1 MKWKY
6 ILIGMCLPLSL
17 QAQFNG
23 GPGDGVDVSGSIQI
37 DLKGV
42 PQGDRPLYA
51 GSMGDGFSYAT
62 GGGGLNNVSVA
73 FYTTGGRG
81 DGFSDFRVQ
90 QSLNGVSLAQLF
102 GGGDGDGF
110 AKLMVA
116 NSLDGVDMAQVFGGG
131 TGDGHDHDINNSSL
145 NGVSM
150 AILFGGGNGDGFDFQ
165 QNSLGLNG
173 TAISAL
179 FGGGNGDGFDME
191 KAATFLAGTSAAA
204 LYGGGDG
211 EGHDVAT
218 FSGAVIPFP
227 VAYLSF
233 DAFPDE
239 TFVVIQWVTASEIN
253 NDFFTIER
261 SKDGLSFEELIKV
274 QSQGS
279 GADIRTYEALD
290 KHPYEGISYY
300 RLRQTD
306 FDGNFSFTEVVQV
319 LMENQASWDFVL
331 SPNPNDGRILQVDL
345 TGIDVGENIFV
356 QIADLQGKIVFEA
369 DQNRLPLASN
379 RLEINLEG
387 KLAAGSYVVK
397 VGKSPSSVS
406 AKILIVK

>member
-17 QAQFNG
+17 QAQFDG
-23 GPGDGVDVSGSIQI
+23 GPGDGLDVSGSIQV
-37 DLKGV
+37 DLQGV

-51 GSMGDGFSYAT
+51 GSIGDGFSKAN
-62 GGGGLNNVSVA
+62 GGGGLSDAPIA
-73 FYTTGGRG
+73 FLTTGGPG
-81 DGFSDFRVQ
+81 DGFSFNQAQ
-90 QSLNGVSLAQLF
+90 QSLDGISLDQLF

-110 AKLMVA
+110 AELMAA
-116 NSLDGVDMAQVFGGG
+116 NSLDGVDMAQLFTGGF
-131 TGDGHDHDINNSSL
+131 GDGHDQDRSNSSL

-150 AILFGGGNGDGFDFQ
+150 AILFSGGNGDGFDYQ
-165 QNSLGLNG
+165 KNSLGLDG
-173 TAISAL
+173 TALTAL
-179 FGGGNGDGFDME
+179 FGGGTGDGFDME
-191 KAATFLAGTSAAA
+191 KAAALLAGTSAAA
-204 LYGGGDG
+204 LYSGGDG

-239 TFVVIQWVTASEIN
+239 TFVIIQWVTESEIN

-279 GADIRTYEALD
+279 GEAIRTYEAVD
-290 KHPYEGISYY
+290 KLPYGGVSYY

-319 LMENQASWDFVL
+319 LIENQAGWDFVL
-331 SPNPNDGRILQVDL
+331 SPNPNYGNILQIDL
-345 TGIDVGENIFV
+345 TGIEAGSEMAV
-356 QIADLQGKIVFEA
+356 QIADLQGRIVYEA
-369 DQNRLPLASN
+369 GHHQLALASN
-379 RLEINLEG
+379 RLEINLKG

-397 VGKSPSSVS
+397 VARSAGSVS
-406 AKILIVK
+406 SKILIVK